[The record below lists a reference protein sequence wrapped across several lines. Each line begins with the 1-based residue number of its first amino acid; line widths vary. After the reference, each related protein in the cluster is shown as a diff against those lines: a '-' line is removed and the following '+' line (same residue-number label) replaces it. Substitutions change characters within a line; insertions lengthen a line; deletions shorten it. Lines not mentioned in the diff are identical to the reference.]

1 MNSARYQNL
10 MQYILP
16 LMAVSSL
23 ISQSLVDLF
32 LIICVGNWLY
42 FFIKEKNR
50 KEFLPYTGLEWAF
63 GGLFLAMLLSVLV
76 NYWGQWEYLWPV
88 HKIKWVLEFYAM
100 VWFLR
105 RFGFNAEKTVKT
117 ILWVGMIP
125 SIYAIA
131 TYFNGTDFLNPDR
144 DTADRVV
151 GLVNSSTY
159 HAHAGAILLGL
170 SLFYFVQN
178 KMYKVRANWILA
190 PLLFVF
196 FCSFYL
202 TYTRGAW
209 LAFFAGVI
217 VFVMLQGRKVFLI
230 FVALMLLALPV
241 TYTVGAQFKERIQQS
256 VDPAKMDM
264 GRIGLFKA
272 YFKVFNENRLFGSG
286 YDGYKRDQS
295 LVPYAAA
302 EGVVGDLQ
310 LSHAHN
316 QYLQMAATTG
326 VFGLIA
332 FVAIFALLLIRA
344 GKSVLSGDRQKMA
357 SFSVLSLVAVL
368 FLTDQSFEYA
378 KIKAVIV
385 FSMALIYVF
394 SEFSETKIKSRVG

>member
-1 MNSARYQNL
+1 MNSARYQSL
-10 MQYILP
+10 MQYVLP
-16 LMAVSSL
+16 MMAVSAL

-32 LIICVGNWLY
+32 LIVCVGNWLY

-144 DTADRVV
+144 DTAARVV

-159 HAHAGAILLGL
+159 HAHASAILLGL

-178 KMYKVRANWILA
+178 KMYKARANWILA

-209 LAFFAGVI
+209 LAFFAGLV
-217 VFVMLQGRKVFLI
+217 VFVMLQGRKAFLI

-264 GRIGLFKA
+264 GRIGIFKA
-272 YFKVFNENRLFGSG
+272 YVKVFQDNWLFGAG
-286 YDGYKRDQS
+286 YDAYKRDQS
-295 LVPYAAA
+295 LVPYTAA
-302 EGVVGDLQ
+302 EGVVGELQ

-326 VFGLIA
+326 ILGLIS
-332 FVAIFALLLIRA
+332 FLAIFALVIFR
-344 GKSVLSGDRQKMA
+344 SGRCILRRDLTA
-357 SFSVLSLVAVL
+357 VALFAVVTIVGVL
-368 FLTDQSFEYA
+368 FITDQTFEYA
-378 KIKAVIV
+378 KIKAIV
-385 FSMALIYVF
+385 VYVLAA
-394 SEFSETKIKSRVG
+394 TIKSVGDYEARADS